1 MSQRIPPAP
10 TEEEVR
16 NLLRAV
22 IDPELGDNIVD
33 LGMAGEITMADGIV
47 TIGVKLTIRGCPLRA
62 QIQKDIRS
70 RLEVHPWVQKV
81 KIDWGE
87 MTADERT
94 AVMSRARWNARENAT
109 DTAVPTGARILAIAS
124 GKGGVGKS
132 SVTVNLA
139 AALAAAGKTVGVL
152 DADIWGFSIPRMLGM
167 PDRLEAQK
175 IDGRDKPM
183 IMPNE
188 RRVGEGLLKVVSTGM
203 LVEDEGTAL
212 MWRGLMLTKAVE
224 QFLNDVQWGHLDYL
238 VIDMPPGTGD
248 VQMGLARMLPRTD
261 LLIVTTPAVS
271 AQKVAIRAADM
282 ARRSFLRV
290 AGVIENMSAFE
301 CDHGES
307 YALFGTGG
315 GQALADEI
323 GVELLGQVPIEPTV
337 AAGGDAGQPVVL
349 DGIGKAAEVFSRIA
363 ARIIEETPDND
374 DMNGCSA
381 RDEDVAVGVTVRR
394 TPDPQA

>member
-1 MSQRIPPAP
+1 VSQRVSPAP

-33 LGMAGEITMADGIV
+33 LGMAGDITMADGIV

-70 RLEVHPWVQKV
+70 RLEVHPWVTKV

-175 IDGRDKPM
+175 IDGREKPM

-188 RRVGEGLLKVVSTGM
+188 RRVGNGLLKVVSTGM

-381 RDEDVAVGVTVRR
+381 RDEEVAVGVTVRR
-394 TPDPQA
+394 TPDLQA